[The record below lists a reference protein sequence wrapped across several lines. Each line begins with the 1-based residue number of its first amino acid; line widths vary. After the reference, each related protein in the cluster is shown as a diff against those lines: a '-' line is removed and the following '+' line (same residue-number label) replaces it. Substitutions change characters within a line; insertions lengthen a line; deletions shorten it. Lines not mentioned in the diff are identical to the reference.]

1 MQSDEF
7 DIAEH
12 RQNFSFFYDRAHEIE
27 SNIADLVFR
36 LRGPVIDLLQ
46 APRDERGAL
55 TDIPEYVVTN
65 IEAGFTLAV
74 KALRECRHFSD
85 CRTKRRRRLS
95 ESLSVFHLTTNP
107 LLGKRSCR
115 ISLNAG

>member
-1 MQSDEF
+1 MRGDEF
-7 DIAEH
+7 DLAEH

-27 SNIADLVFR
+27 RYIGDLVFR

-46 APRDERGAL
+46 APRDKRGAL

-74 KALRECRHFSD
+74 KALLECP
-85 CRTKRRRRLS
+85 TYQGLS
-95 ESLSVFHLTTNP
+95 EDEKETF
-107 LLGKRSCR
+107 KRELFG
-115 ISLNAG
+115 IPFKE